1 VNGSME
7 ILLPGLK
14 DIYQAGHLIG
24 ETIYQTPLIESA
36 WLSKF
41 SGRKVYLKLESLQV
55 TGSFK
60 IRGATNKIL
69 SLSDDEQARGVIT
82 ISSGNHGRA
91 VSYVARKFGIPV
103 VVCVSETVPDNKVS
117 AIRDLGAE
125 VVISGATY
133 DEAAEGALRIQ
144 NERGLTMVHPFDD
157 PFVIAGQGTIGLELM
172 TEQPEID
179 TVIVPLSGGGL
190 LSGIALALKS
200 INLDIQTIGVSMDK
214 GAAMV
219 ESLKSGKVVEI
230 VEEPSLAD
238 ALMGGLGPDNRN
250 TFKIIQKHVDQ
261 TVLVTEEEIAA
272 GMTFALEKEHLVVE
286 GGGAVGISA
295 LLAGKVKNLGEK
307 VAVVISGSNVSLPT
321 LMEVAR
327 ENYPYQME

>member
-1 VNGSME
+1 MQYIGPSLVDVFSAHRQIKATIIKTPIIRSTGLTKSVGSE
-7 ILLPGLK
+7 
-14 DIYQAGHLIG
+14 
-24 ETIYQTPLIESA
+24 
-36 WLSKF
+36 
-41 SGRKVYLKLESLQV
+41 VVLKLESLQV

-69 SLSDDEQARGVIT
+69 SLSDDEKVRGVIT

-91 VSYVARKFGIPV
+91 VAYVARKFNIPAL
-103 VVCVSETVPDNKVS
+103 VCVSETVPENKIN
-117 AIRDLGAE
+117 AIHELGAE
-125 VVISGATY
+125 VVKAGKTY
-133 DEAAEGALRIQ
+133 DEANESALRLQ
-144 NERGLTMVHPFDD
+144 DERGLTMVHPFDD
-157 PFVIAGQGTIGLELM
+157 PYVIAGQGTIGLELM
-172 TEQPEID
+172 EELPEID

-200 INLDIQTIGVSMDK
+200 INPEIQTIGVSMDK

-238 ALMGGLGPDNRN
+238 ALMGGLGSDNRY
-250 TFKIIQKHVDQ
+250 TFKVIQKYVDQ
-261 TVLVTEEEIAA
+261 TVLVTEDEIAA

-286 GGGAVGISA
+286 GGGAVGIAA
-295 LLAGKVKNLGEK
+295 LLAGKAENLGEK

-321 LMEVAR
+321 LMEVAKGK
-327 ENYPYQME
+327 YSYQNRY

>member
-1 VNGSME
+1 MQT
-7 ILLPGLK
+7 LK
-14 DIYQAGHLIG
+14 PRLQDIYQAGHLIR
-24 ETIYQTPLIESA
+24 ETIYRTPLIHSP
-36 WLSKF
+36 WLYEF
-41 SGRKVYLKLESLQV
+41 SGCKVYLKLENLQV

-69 SLSDDEQARGVIT
+69 NLRDEEKSRGVIAV
-82 ISSGNHGRA
+82 SSGNHGRA
-91 VSYVARKFGIPV
+91 VAYVAGKHEISA
-103 VVCVSETVPDNKVS
+103 VVCVSETVPDNKVK
-117 AIRDLGAE
+117 AIKDLGAE
-125 VVISGATY
+125 VVVAGATY
-133 DEAAEGALRIQ
+133 DEATEGALRIQ

-172 TEQPEID
+172 TEQPDID

-200 INLDIQTIGVSMDK
+200 INPEIQTIGVSMDK

-295 LLAGKVKNLGEK
+295 LLAGKVKNLGGK
-307 VAVVISGSNVSLPT
+307 VAVVISGSNVSMPT
-321 LMEVAR
+321 LMEVAKG
-327 ENYPYQME
+327 EYPFQNRY